1 MNMNTLSFRLILIFS
16 IFIQIGCTNLFLVP
30 SRDEFANPNQF
41 HLTYKNGFFES
52 QDGTQLNY
60 WYLPA
65 QSKKV
70 ESEKL
75 DRQLEKQKALILQV
89 HGNAENLTSHFRGL
103 AWMSL
108 ENFDF
113 MIFDYRGYG
122 ASEKEKDIK
131 GAFEDTQA
139 AIRKAQGLAKE
150 KNIPLIIYGQSLGGS
165 LTLRAL
171 SEMEKIQEL
180 KAVVIESSFS
190 SFQRISREKLRDVW
204 FLWPFQWLPYFF
216 ISDRY
221 EPATHR
227 LKRLSPVPVILIHGR
242 QDPIVGFNHSSII
255 IEHLAEPKELWDHNI
270 PGHTNAMFIE
280 DLKYRRKLLDRL
292 NEILKTSK

>member
-1 MNMNTLSFRLILIFS
+1 MRTNTPSFHLILIFS
-16 IFIQIGCTNLFLVP
+16 LFIQAGCTNLFLVP

-41 HLTYKNGFFES
+41 RLNYKNGFFDS

-75 DRQLEKQKALILQV
+75 ERQLEKPKALVLQV
-89 HGNAENLTSHFRGL
+89 HGNAENLTSHFRAL

-139 AIRKAQGLAKE
+139 AIRNAQSIAKE
-150 KNIPLIIYGQSLGGS
+150 KGIPLIIYGQSLGGS
-165 LTLRAL
+165 LALRAL
-171 SEMEKIQEL
+171 SEMEKIQDL

-227 LKRLSPVPVILIHGR
+227 LKKISPVPVILIHGH

-255 IEHLAEPKELWDHNI
+255 YEHLAEPKELWSHNI

-280 DLKYRRKLLDRL
+280 ELKYRKKLLDRL
-292 NEILKTSK
+292 DVILNTPK